1 VIEIAVALFDFD
13 ARSEAELSFKK
24 DQYIEILK
32 KTETVGWWKGRL
44 RGTPN
49 TGLFPS
55 NYAKVFYTITEKD
68 AVRTAEGIFVQ
79 LQMIHDDL
87 ISPCVC
93 VCPLQD
99 PSR

>member
-1 VIEIAVALFDFD
+1 VKAGVIEIAVALFDFD

-68 AVRTAEGIFVQ
+68 AVRTAEGE
-79 LQMIHDDL
+79 LSRKTGNEGTSL
-87 ISPCVC
+87 IAC
-93 VCPLQD
+93 
-99 PSR
+99 